1 MAQTQRVEPALS
13 RASEEAPVR
22 FHPKMADMYRAR
34 VTALIRSLGDR
45 TEMVESWESLR
56 GLIEK
61 LVLLPDARDGYAID
75 LQGDLATLLHL
86 ATGSTDRKAHASKGL
101 ESQAIDN
108 IEEVML
114 VAGVGFEPTT
124 FRL

>member
-1 MAQTQRVEPALS
+1 
-13 RASEEAPVR
+13 
-22 FHPKMADMYRAR
+22 MYRER

-56 GLIEK
+56 CLIEK

-75 LQGDLATLLHL
+75 LSGDLAALLHL
-86 ATGSTDRKAHASKGL
+86 ATVSTDRKAHASKEL
-101 ESQAIDN
+101 ESQFFDN

>member
-1 MAQTQRVEPALS
+1 MARTQRVEAALS

-45 TEMVESWESLR
+45 TEMVESWESLQ

-61 LVLLPDARDGYAID
+61 VVLIPDAGDGYTID
-75 LQGDLATLLHL
+75 LRGDLGALLNL
-86 ATGSTDRKAHASKGL
+86 ATGTKASASKGL
-101 ESQAIDN
+101 ETQAVDI
-108 IEEVML
+108 
-114 VAGVGFEPTT
+114 
-124 FRL
+124 

>member
-75 LQGDLATLLHL
+75 LQGDLDLPLNIHPA
-86 ATGSTDRKAHASKGL
+86 
-101 ESQAIDN
+101 AI
-108 IEEVML
+108 
-114 VAGVGFEPTT
+114 
-124 FRL
+124 